1 MLPTPR
7 IIPNQAQPCWLL
19 PLSNA
24 AALLALLL
32 GDALDRRQT
41 LSLSQDASLGALL
54 QNLTWDL
61 SRLVLKMFDHC
72 QEYRSCVTRILL
84 QPLLISLEHVSC
96 VVVQFG
102 VTRILCQPL
111 LKLSWLVGFLSCA
124 VVTCSSST
132 SPGSCV
138 SLC

>member
-1 MLPTPR
+1 LDAANAEDHPQSGT
-7 IIPNQAQPCWLL
+7 ALL

-32 GDALDRRQT
+32 GDALDKRQT

-61 SRLVLKMFDHC
+61 SRLVLNMFDHG

-84 QPLLISLEHVSC
+84 QPVLISLEHVSC

-102 VTRILCQPL
+102 AVQ
-111 LKLSWLVGFLSCA
+111 LKLSWLPAFFPV
-124 VVTCSSST
+124 
-132 SPGSCV
+132 PW
-138 SLC
+138 

>member
-1 MLPTPR
+1 LDAANAEDHPQSGT
-7 IIPNQAQPCWLL
+7 ALL

-32 GDALDRRQT
+32 GDALDKRQT

-61 SRLVLKMFDHC
+61 SRLVLNMFDHG

-102 VTRILCQPL
+102 AVQ
-111 LKLSWLVGFLSCA
+111 LKLSWLPAFFPV
-124 VVTCSSST
+124 
-132 SPGSCV
+132 PW
-138 SLC
+138 